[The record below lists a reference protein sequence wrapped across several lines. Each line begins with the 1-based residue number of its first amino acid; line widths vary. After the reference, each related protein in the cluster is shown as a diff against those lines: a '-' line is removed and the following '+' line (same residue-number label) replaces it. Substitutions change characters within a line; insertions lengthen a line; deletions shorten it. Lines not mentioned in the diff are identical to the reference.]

1 MISVRGVTRAAV
13 VLAMLASAG
22 PVKADLIGICT
33 VHHELAM
40 GPAGEI
46 DIHPFVS
53 ANVVSGPTYEPWG
66 RYKANGNPP
75 VDVPAN
81 TAGADFIGAAA
92 LLTNGL
98 DDWTGV
104 LGETGWSNYGAES
117 VKLSGPG
124 FTPPDFQGWTI
135 TDMVYRQTEWETR
148 VGFTGFTYTVTYYGT
163 PEPAT
168 LSLLA
173 LGGLALLRRSR
184 RK

>member
-1 MISVRGVTRAAV
+1 MISARSVAWAAV
-13 VLAMLASAG
+13 VVAMLASAG
-22 PVKADLIGICT
+22 SVKADLIGTCT
-33 VHHELAM
+33 VHHELAV
-40 GPAGEI
+40 GPVGEI

-66 RYKANGNPP
+66 RYKANGNAP

-81 TAGADFIGAAA
+81 TAGAYFIGAAA

-98 DDWTGV
+98 DNWIGV
-104 LGETGWSNYGAES
+104 SGDDFIWSNYGAES

-124 FTPPDFQGWTI
+124 FTSPDFQGWTI
-135 TDMVYRQTEWETR
+135 TDMVYRQTEWETH

-173 LGGLALLRRSR
+173 LGGLVALRRR
-184 RK
+184 R